1 MNCLKKSAQ
10 GRIYMADGCK
20 YVVYTRSLKGSMYMI
35 YTHTHIYIY
44 IYIFVN
50 CVPSLV
56 PRYRRHSTCTVGI
69 IFHS

>member
-10 GRIYMADGCK
+10 GRIHMAHGCK
-20 YVVYTRSLKGSMYMI
+20 YVVHIQSLKGSMYI
-35 YTHTHIYIY
+35 IYIY

-50 CVPSLV
+50 CVPTLV